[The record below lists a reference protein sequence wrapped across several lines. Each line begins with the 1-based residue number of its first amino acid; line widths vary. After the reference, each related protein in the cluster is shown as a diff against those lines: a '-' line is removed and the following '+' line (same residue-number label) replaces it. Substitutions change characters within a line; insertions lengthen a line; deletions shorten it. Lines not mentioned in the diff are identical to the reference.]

1 MSIILVVNKPKPFH
15 YLCMYALLTGK
26 GTMCPMVAIPGG
38 TFFMGEDDDRHQVTL
53 SPYQICKYEVTQE
66 LWEAV
71 MGDNHSAFKGAQKP
85 ITNVSWSYCQEFIK
99 KLNQITGK
107 EFRLPTE
114 AEWEFA
120 ARGGSEKV
128 SEYSGSN
135 VIDEVGWYEI
145 NSRGTTHDVGKK
157 NPNKLGLYD
166 MSGNVNEWCLDWYG
180 HYSADSI
187 MDPIGPKDGYQRI
200 ARGGSWKSK
209 DSDCEVSKR
218 YRAHPY
224 NSYNN
229 IGIRLCVSTPLKG
242 NYSGIIVIKPKK
254 AVMDPKRSYDIP
266 NIIWRVILTAGLMVI
281 MWVTY
286 KYIHPFAPPVA
297 TPALVA
303 IWNGSCDI
311 F

>member
-1 MSIILVVNKPKPFH
+1 MVKVENASDPNDCFFTEIFLDSDQFIKVTLKEQSNTDSKNESAVAISKDKNTRDDARSQKPSTASQISGIVESLANSKVEDKSKSHQYANQDPSRVKPASKEL
-15 YLCMYALLTGK
+15 YGDLAK
-26 GTMCPMVAIPGG
+26 KIDAMCPMVAIPGG

-200 ARGGSWKSK
+200 ARG
-209 DSDCEVSKR
+209 
-218 YRAHPY
+218 
-224 NSYNN
+224 
-229 IGIRLCVSTPLKG
+229 
-242 NYSGIIVIKPKK
+242 
-254 AVMDPKRSYDIP
+254 
-266 NIIWRVILTAGLMVI
+266 
-281 MWVTY
+281 
-286 KYIHPFAPPVA
+286 
-297 TPALVA
+297 
-303 IWNGSCDI
+303 
-311 F
+311 